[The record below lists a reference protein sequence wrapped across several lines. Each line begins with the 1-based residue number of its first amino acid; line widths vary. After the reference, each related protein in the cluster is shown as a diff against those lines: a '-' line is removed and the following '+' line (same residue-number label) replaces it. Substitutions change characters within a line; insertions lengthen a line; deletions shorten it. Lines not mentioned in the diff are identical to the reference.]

1 MNGNTRNGWIQIKC
15 LEVTQPIGTFYVGV
29 INSEHIVKLAFAD
42 IRRIEGE
49 WRSVETHLGI
59 ERPLNSNR
67 VAEIKQYVTTKAASF
82 PSSIIVA
89 VDSVNANYEDG
100 TLYLED
106 KEDVAKVLD
115 GQHRIAGL
123 EGYSENNFELLVTI
137 FIDIDIETQSEIFAT
152 INLEQTKVNK
162 SLAYDLFEY
171 AKKGS
176 PQKTAHNIA
185 LLLHRTE
192 ESPFEGKIKI
202 LGTARDRGET
212 ISQALFVD
220 SLLPYLSDNPA
231 KDRDLLRRSKPL
243 QRATAAEEQ
252 HLIFRNMWI
261 DEKDE
266 DIAMVLWNYFG
277 AVDGR
282 WGEYWREPFP
292 GNVLNRT
299 TGFRG
304 LMQFLRYAYLDVTK
318 PGEVPSRERFDEIF
332 ARVRLKGSEINP
344 DEFPPGSSGPKR
356 LRERL
361 CAQSGLE

>member
-29 INSEHIVKLAFAD
+29 LNFEDLYKVTYTD

-49 WRSVETHLGI
+49 RRDVETHLGI
-59 ERPLNSNR
+59 ERPLRRDR
-67 VAEIKQYVTTKAASF
+67 VAEIKQYVTTRDATF

-89 VDSVNANYEDG
+89 VDSINADYKDG
-100 TLYLED
+100 VLYLED

-123 EGYSENNFELLVTI
+123 EGYPENNFELLVTI
-137 FIDIDIETQSEIFAT
+137 FVDIDIETQAEIFAT

-162 SLAYDLFEY
+162 SLAYDLFAY
-171 AKKGS
+171 SKKGS
-176 PQKTAHNIA
+176 PQKTGHNIA
-185 LLLHRTE
+185 LLLHRTGG
-192 ESPFEGKIKI
+192 SPFEGKIKI

-212 ISQALFVD
+212 ISQALFVE
-220 SLLPYLSDNPA
+220 SLLDYLSDNPK
-231 KDRDLLRRSKPL
+231 KDRDLLKRGKTP

-252 HLIFRNMWI
+252 HLIFKNMFL

-277 AVDGR
+277 AVEGK
-282 WGEYWREPFP
+282 WGSYWREPIP

-304 LMQFLRYAYLDVTK
+304 LMQFLRYAYLSVAK
-318 PGEVPSRERFDEIF
+318 PGEVPTLEQFNQIF
-332 ARVRLKGSEINP
+332 ARVRLEGWEINP

-361 CAQSGLE
+361 CAQTGLE

>member
-1 MNGNTRNGWIQIKC
+1 MTVNTRNGWIRIKC

-29 INSEHIVKLAFAD
+29 LNSKDLYKVTYTD

-49 WRSVETHLGI
+49 RRDVETHLGI
-59 ERPLNSNR
+59 ERPLNRNR
-67 VAEIKQYVTTKAASF
+67 VAEIKQYVTTRDATF

-89 VDSVNANYEDG
+89 VDSINVDYEDDV
-100 TLYLED
+100 LLLED

-123 EGYSENNFELLVTI
+123 EDYSENNFELLVTI
-137 FIDIDIETQSEIFAT
+137 FVDIDIETQAEVFAT

-171 AKKGS
+171 AKQRS

-185 LLLHRTE
+185 LLLHRLE
-192 ESPFEGKIKI
+192 GSPFEGKMKI

-212 ISQALFVD
+212 ISQALFVE
-220 SLLPYLSDNPA
+220 SLLEYLSYNPK
-231 KDRDLLRRSKPL
+231 KDRDLLKRGKTP
-243 QRATAAEEQ
+243 QRATAAEQ
-252 HLIFRNMWI
+252 QLFIFKNMFL
-261 DEKDE
+261 DNKDE
-266 DIAMVLWNYFG
+266 DIAMVLWDYFS
-277 AVDGR
+277 AVEGK
-282 WGEYWREPFP
+282 WGDYWRKPIQ

-304 LMQFLRYAYLDVTK
+304 LMQFLRYVYLDVAK

-332 ARVRLKGSEINP
+332 ARVRLEGKDINP

-356 LRERL
+356 LLEQL
-361 CAQSGLE
+361 CAQTGLE